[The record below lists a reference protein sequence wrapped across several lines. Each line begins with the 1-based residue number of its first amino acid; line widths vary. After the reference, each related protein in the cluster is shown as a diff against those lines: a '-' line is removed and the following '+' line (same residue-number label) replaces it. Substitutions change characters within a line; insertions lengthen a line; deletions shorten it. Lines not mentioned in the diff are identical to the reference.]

1 MHRRPLG
8 RGRTL
13 AVVGALVVL
22 VGCIL
27 PWYAF
32 RVEGGLPAREFIG
45 LTQSGILAFVAAF
58 GTLALV
64 ALPYAAG
71 DRPVS
76 ADRGL
81 TYLLLVGLA
90 ALGIALWP
98 LQVIEDLAGL
108 SPARAPGWWI
118 AVAGVVILG
127 RAVFEIFQEP
137 ARR

>member
-1 MHRRPLG
+1 MHRRSIG

-13 AVVGALVVL
+13 AVIGALVVL
-22 VGCIL
+22 GGCIL

-45 LTQSGILAFVAAF
+45 LTQSGILAFIAALA
-58 GTLALV
+58 TLALV

-81 TYLLLVGLA
+81 AYLLLTGLA
-90 ALGIALWP
+90 ALGVALGL
-98 LQVIEDLAGL
+98 LQVIDDLSGL
-108 SPARAPGWWI
+108 FPDRAAGWWI
-118 AVAGVVILG
+118 ALVGVGILA
-127 RAVFEIFQEP
+127 RATFEIIQEP

>member
-1 MHRRPLG
+1 MHRRPIG

-13 AVVGALVVL
+13 AVVGSLVVL

-45 LTQSGILAFVAAF
+45 LTQSGILAFIAALA
-58 GTLALV
+58 TLALI

-81 TYLLLVGLA
+81 AYLLLAGLA
-90 ALGIALWP
+90 ALGVAIWP
-98 LQVIEDLAGL
+98 LQVIDDLSGL
-108 SPARAPGWWI
+108 SPDRALGWWI
-118 AVAGVVILG
+118 ALVGVVILA
-127 RAVFEIFQEP
+127 RAAFEILQEP

>member
-1 MHRRPLG
+1 MHRRPMG

-13 AVVGALVVL
+13 AVVGAIVVL

-32 RVEGGLPAREFIG
+32 RVEGGLPAREYIG
-45 LTQSGILAFVAAF
+45 LTQSGILAFIAALA
-58 GTLALV
+58 TLALV

-90 ALGIALWP
+90 ALGVALWP
-98 LQVIEDLAGL
+98 LQVIEDLSGL
-108 SPARAPGWWI
+108 FPDRAPGWWTSL
-118 AVAGVVILG
+118 AGVVILA
-127 RAVFEIFQEP
+127 RAAFEIFQEP
-137 ARR
+137 TRR